1 MGYTALSALRSRRP
15 AQETVLNIAD
25 VLVSGYLVL
34 VGLKRIYEKSGITDG
49 KRVLVDRLWPR
60 GVKKS
65 TANVDLWLKDV
76 APSDELRQWFSH
88 DPSKWKEFKAK
99 YKRELDGS
107 KAFADLADMVRT
119 SDVTILYAA
128 KDTEHNNAVAL
139 AEFLEAKDGAS

>member
-1 MGYTALSALRSRRP
+1 MLGKTGGSRHGN
-15 AQETVLNIAD
+15 T
-25 VLVSGYLVL
+25 G
-34 VGLKRIYEKSGITDG
+34 G

-76 APSDELRQWFSH
+76 APSNELRQWFAH

-99 YKRELDGS
+99 YRKELDGS
-107 KAFADLADMVRT
+107 KAFADLMGMVRT

-139 AEFLEAKDGAS
+139 VEFLKEGGAS